1 MDGRRR
7 STRIRHPPQIKKL
20 SLELQSLIK
29 GRMWL
34 KVLLGMI
41 LGTGLGIVMGPT
53 AGIVD
58 PGLSA
63 TISEWLSL
71 PGYIFLG
78 LLQMIVVPLVFA
90 SIILGIAANQEMEMV
105 KRLGVL
111 AGFYFI
117 VTTAVAIAIGIT
129 VALLINPGQYIQG
142 EDVVSMAVAPE
153 GSQEIADIPELFEI
167 PGIIGGLFPSNPLD
181 AMASG
186 QMLQVVLFAIIV
198 GIAVLTLSPRNSGPF
213 MELLGSLQE
222 ICMTVVKWSM
232 HLAPLAVFGLMAKFT
247 AQMGIETLLGMGV
260 YVATVLI
267 GLLLL
272 FVLYLIIILVIL
284 RRSPFRFMADS
295 KDALLIAFSTSSSA
309 ATMPVSIKVAEEKL
323 AIRPAIG
330 QFIIPLGATINMNGT
345 ALYQGVAT
353 VFLAQVFGVDL
364 TLPQLLLV
372 MIIAVGASI
381 GTPSTPGVGIIIL
394 ATILE
399 SVGVPA
405 AGVALIIGVD
415 RILDMSRTS
424 VNVAGD
430 LVASAV
436 MDKLARGRLD
446 TLMAVEEGLEG
457 LAGDEGKGESFPLA
471 DRTEESRI

>member
-1 MDGRRR
+1 MEGRRR

-41 LGTGLGIVMGPT
+41 LGTALGIAMGPAT
-53 AGIVD
+53 GLVD
-58 PGLSA
+58 PGVSA
-63 TISEWLSL
+63 TLGEWLSL

-111 AGFYFI
+111 SGFYF
-117 VTTAVAIAIGIT
+117 VATTAVAIGIGIT
-129 VALLINPGQYIQG
+129 VALLINPGGYIQG
-142 EDVVSMAVAPE
+142 EDVMLMAAAPE
-153 GSQEIADIPELFEI
+153 GPQEIADIPELFEI

-222 ICMTVVKWSM
+222 ICMTVVRWSM

-260 YVATVLI
+260 YVATVLL
-267 GLLLL
+267 GLFLL
-272 FVLYLIIILVIL
+272 FVLYLIIILIIL
-284 RRSPFRFMADS
+284 KRNPLRFMADS

-323 AIRPAIG
+323 GIRPAVG

-364 TLPQLLLV
+364 TLPQLVLV
-372 MIIAVGASI
+372 MVIAVGASI

-430 LVASAV
+430 LVASGV

-446 TLMAVEEGLEG
+446 TLMNAGEELAVG
-457 LAGDEGKGESFPLA
+457 AGDEGAGEVFPP
-471 DRTEESRI
+471 RSPE